1 MFQTPLIIT
10 LCYEVIFF
18 MVNIKMPRVYN
29 NNKYSCN
36 NKNNTN
42 YRQRDDDS

>member
-1 MFQTPLIIT
+1 ML
-10 LCYEVIFF
+10 LKNYRDVIFF
-18 MVNIKMPRVYN
+18 MVNIKMPRVY

-42 YRQRDDDS
+42 YRQRDDS